1 MGDSLLCFAMDRQT
15 ALDKSP
21 NSRWGGTLKGISSIF
36 KSSFNALAIPS
47 LITPYSSPF
56 VCSIMMRIRRK
67 SQDNRK
73 LTAERVQEYNWLME
87 STLKNMLRELNG
99 MESIHASERK
109 GYEMG

>member
-1 MGDSLLCFAMDRQT
+1 
-15 ALDKSP
+15 
-21 NSRWGGTLKGISSIF
+21 
-36 KSSFNALAIPS
+36 
-47 LITPYSSPF
+47 
-56 VCSIMMRIRRK
+56 MRIRRK